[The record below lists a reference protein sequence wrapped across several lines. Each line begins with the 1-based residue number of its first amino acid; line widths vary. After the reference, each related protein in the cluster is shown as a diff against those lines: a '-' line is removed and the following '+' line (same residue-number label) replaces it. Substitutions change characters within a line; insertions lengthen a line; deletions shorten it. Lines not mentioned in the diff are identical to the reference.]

1 MNILIVFGSKSDQR
15 VYDPLVS
22 VLSKSHSIQFD
33 ILSAHRNPIELDLLL
48 KTKAFDLIIAGAGLA
63 AHLPGVVASKVDTPV
78 IGLPINASLAG
89 LDATLSILQMPFM
102 VPVITCAPDRH
113 MEVVSFINLLKERK
127 KSESEKS
134 ICIVFNKTFD
144 SLIYQSEIDRTL
156 LFAKENAIKVSLV
169 DCFDASKLNVILVT
183 QKEDIQKDVLAIH
196 VPLFNQHEN
205 ANPETSIK
213 LFNWISLGGMWV
225 GINNTRNALIYYQ
238 KLFLR
243 RNI

>member
-134 ICIVFNKTFD
+134 ICI
-144 SLIYQSEIDRTL
+144 
-156 LFAKENAIKVSLV
+156 
-169 DCFDASKLNVILVT
+169 
-183 QKEDIQKDVLAIH
+183 
-196 VPLFNQHEN
+196 
-205 ANPETSIK
+205 
-213 LFNWISLGGMWV
+213 
-225 GINNTRNALIYYQ
+225 
-238 KLFLR
+238 
-243 RNI
+243 